1 MRIGVVGAGKIGSMR
16 VQTVKENSETELAA
30 VLDINPALAEQAVA
44 GMSAPALTELNA
56 FLESQMDAVVVST
69 PPHLHE
75 DACIGAF
82 ERGTS
87 RSLRKAAFEL
97 GRGVPPDRR
106 RGDRGEQDLGGRVQP
121 SILSVC

>member
-1 MRIGVVGAGKIGSMR
+1 MTIRTLLLGLRFASKSRKPPLPNWSPEQREEADMRIGVVGAGKIGSMR

-44 GMSAPALTELNA
+44 GTSAPALTELNA
-56 FLESQMDAVVVST
+56 FLKSPMDAVVVST

-82 ERGTS
+82 
-87 RSLRKAAFEL
+87 KQ
-97 GRGVPPDRR
+97 GRHV
-106 RGDRGEQDLGGRVQP
+106 L
-121 SILSVC
+121 

>member
-44 GMSAPALTELNA
+44 GTSAPALTELNA
-56 FLESQMDAVVVST
+56 SLELQMDAVVVST

-82 ERGTS
+82 EQDRHVLCEKPLSNSVAACRCIVDAAIART
-87 RSLRKAAFEL
+87 RS
-97 GRGVPPDRR
+97 
-106 RGDRGEQDLGGRVQP
+106 
-121 SILSVC
+121 